1 MPCLIWAVTMRKI
14 DIHCHTTRSQLQE
27 IIPASASLSTI
38 ECEMRLH
45 DIEYTVVLATYFPK
59 QGRGISNYRMLYW
72 IQDKPAFKLFGS
84 LDFQYYFAAG
94 LRELVE
100 LAEAGYLH
108 GIKIYSGYQ
117 DIDLDSDKF
126 IRIGKLA
133 EQYQLPLMFHGGFQQ
148 CHETDTELAVSPQ
161 LIASVAKKFPYV
173 PVIISHL
180 AWPFVQELI
189 EVALQFDNIYADMSG
204 MLDSYKTPHTLLE
217 CVEGLKK
224 YLGACG
230 PKRLLFGTDFPIQT
244 HADSV
249 QLIELS
255 MSDYADMDRK
265 DVYYN
270 NAASLLKCAF

>member
-1 MPCLIWAVTMRKI
+1 MRKI

-27 IIPASASLSTI
+27 IVPASATLSTI
-38 ECEMRLH
+38 ESAMRLYN
-45 DIEYTVVLATYFPK
+45 IEYTIVLATYFPK
-59 QGRGISNYRMLYW
+59 EGRGISNYRMLHW
-72 IQDKPAFKLFGS
+72 IQNKPAFKLFGS
-84 LDFQYYFAAG
+84 LDFQHYFSTG
-94 LRELVE
+94 LRELAE
-100 LAEAGYLH
+100 LAEAGCLH

-117 DIDLDSDKF
+117 DIDYDSDKF
-126 IRIGKLA
+126 KRIAKLA
-133 EQYQLPLMFHGGFQQ
+133 EQYQLPMMFHGGFQQ
-148 CHETDTELAVSPQ
+148 CHESDIKLAVSPQ
-161 LIASVAKKFPYV
+161 LIASVAKKFPHV

-189 EVALQFDNIYADMSG
+189 EAVLLFDNIYADMSG
-204 MLDSYKTPHTLLE
+204 MLDSYKTPHTLPE
-217 CVEGLKK
+217 CVEGLKE

-255 MSDYADMDRK
+255 MSDYAERDRK

-270 NAASLLKCAF
+270 NAARLLKCVS